1 MRGITSEAIHATH
14 STPGY
19 NRHEELHILEFHR
32 QLKNEAFT
40 LPKWQRPDR
49 WPEGWSKKLIECI
62 MLNSDIPKLY
72 ITNIK
77 DSDIQYLI
85 DGGHRA
91 RSIRKFIENK
101 FSITID
107 GVEVFYDKPRKP
119 SRQNRGMTSEEK
131 EIFNNYKLS
140 ITYYTDL
147 TEQEARNKFNDL
159 QNAQPMTMADVVN
172 SHESPLV
179 DYLRDYVET
188 ITHPDHHKFKAMCN
202 LSSFPCTKN
211 KEGFVPEMIY
221 RFASLY
227 SMNFPDPLSYGF
239 DEKKTYSMCS
249 VLEGKTRESPCYK
262 YIYNHDDTIEE
273 HERSLFTEFID
284 DFIKLLSE
292 WKSSN
297 GINVSTSIA
306 NSLYHAMIYI
316 HNFSSDKFLAF
327 IKTITEI
334 GDKKKLAVKKN
345 KEKKYDD
352 AKRLNTEA
360 DALAEPYGEDI
371 EIWEKSKRNG
381 GSDYT
386 AMNIRYNI
394 IVKYCIE

>member
-1 MRGITSEAIHATH
+1 MRGITSEAIQNTH
-14 STPGY
+14 SNPRY
-19 NRHEELHILEFHR
+19 NRHEELQILEFYN
-32 QLKNEAFT
+32 QLKSKAFT

-49 WPEGWSKKLIECI
+49 WPSGWSKKLIECI

-77 DSDIQYLI
+77 DSDVQFLI

-91 RSIRKFIENK
+91 RSISKFIENK

-107 GVEVFYDKPRKP
+107 GVDVFYNQSPKPNRH
-119 SRQNRGMTSEEK
+119 NRGMTAAEK
-131 EIFNNYKLS
+131 EIFDEYKLS

-179 DYLRDYVET
+179 DFLRDYIET
-188 ITHPDHHKFKAMCN
+188 ITNSDHYLFKDMCN
-202 LSSFPCTKN
+202 LTSFPCTKK
-211 KEGFVPEMIY
+211 KEGFAPEMIY
-221 RFASLY
+221 RFAALY
-227 SMNFPDPLSYGF
+227 SMNFPNPMNYGY

-262 YIYNHDDTIEE
+262 YIYNHGDTIEE
-273 HERSLFTEFID
+273 SDRIRFEQSTD

-292 WKSSN
+292 WKTSN

-306 NSLYHAMIYI
+306 NSLYHARIYLP
-316 HNFSSDKFLAF
+316 NFSTDKFLSF
-327 IKTITEI
+327 IRTITEI
-334 GDKKKLAVKKN
+334 GDKKKLAVQKN

-360 DALAEPYGEDI
+360 DTLNEPYGEDI

-381 GSDYT
+381 GSDYG
-386 AMNIRYNI
+386 AMNIRFNI
-394 IVKYCIE
+394 ILNYCIE